1 MKSPT
6 HAAVPADPAGTGE
19 APGPAVQPGK
29 VLGIFDLGSNSVRL
43 MLVRV
48 GPVNASCTVLNQVK
62 HMVRLG
68 EGVFLHGRL
77 NEEAMQRTVHVLQGM
92 AGMCSA
98 YGVTDIV
105 ACATAAV
112 RDADN
117 APAFLK
123 RVREH
128 TGLTFT
134 VISGREEAR
143 LIYLGVAS
151 GLEYSE
157 ENRLFIDIGGGSTE
171 LIVGDSQ
178 SYVNLDSLKL
188 GCVRLTNLFFEDNKG
203 PVSAYTYA
211 ALQRYVRNDALHSF
225 QRIAGFEIPEAVA
238 SSGTAQNLAEIAAA
252 LEQQDAARTGKPTT
266 ASKHVLSYD
275 GLRRAVKELCSRTL
289 EERKSVP
296 GINPN
301 RADVIIAG
309 AAILQTIM
317 EEQGFES
324 VTISNRNLQNGILVD
339 YLMRTHPQKAGSR
352 LSARE
357 ESVLQL
363 ARFCRFEEKH
373 SRHIAKLALE
383 LFDSARAIGLHD
395 APPVSRELLYYA
407 ALLHDIG
414 IFISFANH
422 NAHSHYLIRNTE
434 LLGFTEREIELIAAL
449 AFFHRKRPSK
459 KIPLFLQLD
468 EGIRE
473 EVRLLSLFLTL
484 AERMD
489 KSHRQIIRSAR
500 FGRTPDG
507 ELELCLRASE
517 VCPIEIEEIGRSHK
531 LIKKTFHTHFTLCP
545 CLENGAP
552 IV

>member
-1 MKSPT
+1 MRMS
-6 HAAVPADPAGTGE
+6 GE
-19 APGPAVQPGK
+19 LERTEKAI
-29 VLGIFDLGSNSVRL
+29 GIIDLGSNSVRL
-43 MLVRV
+43 LLVRV
-48 GPVNASCTVLNQVK
+48 HADGSTTILNQVK

-68 EGVFLHGRL
+68 EGGFTHNRL
-77 NEEAMQRTVHVLQGM
+77 QEETMARTIAVLRGL
-92 AGMCSA
+92 AEMCA
-98 YGVTDIV
+98 VYETTEII
-105 ACATAAV
+105 AIATAAV
-112 RDADN
+112 RDAVN
-117 APAFLK
+117 GPEFIR
-123 RVREH
+123 RVQEK
-128 TGLTFT
+128 TGIDFT
-134 VISGREEAR
+134 VVSGREEAR
-143 LIYLGVAS
+143 LIYLGVSS
-151 GLEYSE
+151 GLEHSKSL
-157 ENRLFIDIGGGSTE
+157 RLFIDIGGGS
-171 LIVGDSQ
+171 
-178 SYVNLDSLKL
+178 
-188 GCVRLTNLFFEDNKG
+188 TNLFFEDNKG

-211 ALQRYVRNDALHSF
+211 ALQRYVRNEALHSF

-252 LEQQDAARTGKPTT
+252 LEQQDAARTGKPST

-468 EGIRE
+468 EDIRE

-489 KSHRQIIRSAR
+489 KSHRQLIRSAR